1 MVPNC
6 SFSFDASRLYRFSAL
21 ILPVC
26 RSLENEIP
34 VSGDPKEPLLHVTYW
49 MFFPYNEGKPVCVL
63 DLGPLGPWPLPLL
76 WGSCLGTWR
85 RFGAH
90 VGDWEHVSLFF
101 SVSPSGDYTGK
112 ITFSTFLTFVLLTSW

>member
-1 MVPNC
+1 MQH
-6 SFSFDASRLYRFSAL
+6 FSLG
-21 ILPVC
+21 C

-34 VSGDPKEPLLHVTYW
+34 VSGPGDAREPLLHVTYW

-76 WGSCLGTWR
+76 WGSCLGTYR

-101 SVSPSGDYTGK
+101 SVRSCRVYQVISLSDTHSRPR
-112 ITFSTFLTFVLLTSW
+112 